1 MINYTVQC
9 DRCKVESE
17 KKSTRDL
24 WVSTPKDWKD
34 VTLTTEYNTKIRVHF
49 CPTCSVALFVAVD
62 RIIDAP
68 EEQIVNLIREIV
80 VKTIDN
86 R

>member
-1 MINYTVQC
+1 
-9 DRCKVESE
+9 
-17 KKSTRDL
+17 
-24 WVSTPKDWKD
+24 
-34 VTLTTEYNTKIRVHF
+34 VHF
-49 CPTCSVALFVAVD
+49 CPTCSVALFGAVD
-62 RIIDAP
+62 RIRDAP